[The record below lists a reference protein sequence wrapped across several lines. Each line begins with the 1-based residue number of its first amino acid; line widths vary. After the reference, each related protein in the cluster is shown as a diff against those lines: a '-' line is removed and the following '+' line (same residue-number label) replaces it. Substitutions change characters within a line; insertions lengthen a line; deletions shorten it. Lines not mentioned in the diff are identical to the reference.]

1 MMDLFLEPL
10 DVWLFRDGRPFDAL
24 SDHRAATRF
33 PPYPTVMQGAIR
45 SHHLAVQGINL
56 RDAAAIRAA
65 VGTAEDFGGLRLR
78 GPFVA
83 RRVGERV
90 VRYFPQPAD
99 AVSLKDAAVD
109 ALPRDPLETGPERLP
124 WLQPATPP
132 REPPASLVTSA
143 PTPRLLGLDDE
154 PGKGRE
160 GLWLPEDA
168 LCRYLRGNAVAALPG
183 EALFARESR
192 FGIARDDTRRT
203 TREGALYEVEFVR
216 PAPDVGLLAEVE
228 GYAGWPPQGL
238 MRLGGEGHGARFAQV
253 GHAESD
259 LAGVGVAP
267 WPAPP
272 DPLPARFKVYFATP
286 TYFAGGW
293 QPAAGWGRFFAGPV
307 ELVAAAI
314 GRYESVG
321 GFDLA
326 RNGHK
331 PARRYVPAGSVYYF
345 VAHGPARLR
354 PGLVQ
359 GALTEWGAEIGF
371 GQTLI
376 EEWQDV

>member
-1 MMDLFLEPL
+1 MDLFLEPL
-10 DVWLFRDGRPFDAL
+10 DVWLFRDGRPFDAG

-45 SHHLAVQGINL
+45 SHHLAVKGVDL
-56 RDAAAIRAA
+56 RNAAAIRAA
-65 VGTAEDFGGLRLR
+65 VGTAEDFGALRL
-78 GPFVA
+78 GGLFVA
-83 RRVGERV
+83 RRAGERV

-99 AVSLKDAAVD
+99 AVSLKDAAVN
-109 ALPRDPLETGPERLP
+109 ARPRDPLETGPERLP
-124 WLQPATPP
+124 WLRPATPP

-168 LCRYLRGNAVAALPG
+168 LRRYLQGNAVAALPS

-192 FGIARDDTRRT
+192 FGIARDDRKRV
-203 TREGALYEVEFVR
+203 TREGALYEAEFVR
-216 PAPDVGLLAEVE
+216 PLDGVGLLVSVE
-228 GYAGWPPQGL
+228 GYDGWPREGV
-238 MRLGGEGHGARFAQV
+238 MRIGGEGHGARFEQV
-253 GHAESD
+253 A
-259 LAGVGVAP
+259 AAP

-286 TYFAGGW
+286 TYFSGGW
-293 QPAAGWGRFFAGPV
+293 QPAGGWGPFFTGEV
-307 ELVAAAI
+307 VLVAAAV

-326 RNGHK
+326 NGRHK

-345 VAHGPARLR
+345 VAHGPARLAG
-354 PGLVQ
+354 P
-359 GALTEWGAEIGF
+359 ALTEWGAEIGF
-371 GQTLI
+371 GQILV
-376 EEWQDV
+376 EGWRDV

>member
-1 MMDLFLEPL
+1 MILFLEPI

-24 SDHRAATRF
+24 SDHRAESRF
-33 PPYPTVMQGAIR
+33 PPYPTVLQGAIR
-45 SHHLAVQGINL
+45 SHHLVVQGINL

-65 VGTAEDFGGLRLR
+65 VGTAEDFGTLRLR

-83 RRVGERV
+83 RREGARL
-90 VRYFPQPAD
+90 VRYLPQPAD
-99 AVSLKDAAVD
+99 AV
-109 ALPRDPLETGPERLP
+109 ALGEAELARLP
-124 WLQPATPP
+124 AQERDAGPWWVQPAASP
-132 REPPASLVTSA
+132 RAPGEGLRTSA
-143 PTPRLLGLDDE
+143 PTPRLLGLGDA
-154 PGKGRE
+154 PRKGRE
-160 GLWLPEDA
+160 GLWLAEDA
-168 LCRYLRGNAVAALPG
+168 LRRYLRGEAVAALPR
-183 EALFARESR
+183 ERLVARESR
-192 FGIARDDTRRT
+192 LGIARDDNRRT
-203 TREGALYEVEFVR
+203 TRQGALYEVEFVR
-216 PAPDVGLLAEVE
+216 PAPDVGLLVEVE

-259 LAGVGVAP
+259 LAGVRVAP

-293 QPAAGWGRFFAGPV
+293 QPAAGDWSRFFAGPV
-307 ELVAAAI
+307 ELVAAAV

-345 VAHGPARLR
+345 AAQGPARLR
-354 PGLVQ
+354 PELVQ
-359 GALTEWGAEIGF
+359 GALTEWGAEIGL
-371 GQTLI
+371 GQI
-376 EEWQDV
+376 IVEEWQDV